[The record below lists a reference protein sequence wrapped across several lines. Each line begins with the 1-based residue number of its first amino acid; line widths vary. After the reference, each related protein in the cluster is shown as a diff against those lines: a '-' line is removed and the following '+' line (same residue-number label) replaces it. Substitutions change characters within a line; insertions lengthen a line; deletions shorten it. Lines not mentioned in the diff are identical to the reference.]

1 MLKVCPVHHQFP
13 YMGASIPNSFLEFA
27 KLREHSS
34 KSMQLFMSLL
44 PTLQICTTHFNRWS
58 KQKDLIG
65 YVSLMWC
72 RFTFESL
79 NLQYCFSPFRIF
91 FFFLPRSSLH
101 LLYPPSTLDHLKDDL
116 TTCAQINHFISP
128 HLLQTNVN
136 KTLHFYLFFNEPFN
150 KSEVI
155 QFILCAQVI
164 QVHLC
169 LRKKDKKV
177 NTDFRWWKMYKTKMT
192 VHHSLTEEM
201 SVTMK

>member
-91 FFFLPRSSLH
+91 FFFYLDLRSIFSIHPPPLIILRMTLQH
-101 LLYPPSTLDHLKDDL
+101 VPKSIILYPHIYSKQTSTNLIKPYIFTFSLMSHL
-116 TTCAQINHFISP
+116 
-128 HLLQTNVN
+128 TN
-136 KTLHFYLFFNEPFN
+136 L
-150 KSEVI
+150 KSYNSSFV
-155 QFILCAQVI
+155 LGS
-164 QVHLC
+164 
-169 LRKKDKKV
+169 
-177 NTDFRWWKMYKTKMT
+177 FRSTSVWGKKTKR
-192 VHHSLTEEM
+192 
-201 SVTMK
+201 

>member
-34 KSMQLFMSLL
+34 KGMQLFMSLL
-44 PTLQICTTHFNRWS
+44 PTLQICTTHLNRWS

-79 NLQYCFSPFRIF
+79 NLQYCFSPFRI

-169 LRKKDKKV
+169 LRKKRQKGKYW
-177 NTDFRWWKMYKTKMT
+177 FKM
-192 VHHSLTEEM
+192 
-201 SVTMK
+201 MKDV

>member
-91 FFFLPRSSLH
+91 FFTSIFAPSSLSTLHPPPLIILRMTLQHVPRSII
-101 LLYPPSTLDHLKDDL
+101 LYPHIYSKQTSTNLIKPYIFTFSLMSHL
-116 TTCAQINHFISP
+116 
-128 HLLQTNVN
+128 TN
-136 KTLHFYLFFNEPFN
+136 L
-150 KSEVI
+150 KSYNSSFV
-155 QFILCAQVI
+155 LGS
-164 QVHLC
+164 
-169 LRKKDKKV
+169 
-177 NTDFRWWKMYKTKMT
+177 FRST
-192 VHHSLTEEM
+192 
-201 SVTMK
+201 SV